1 MSDFGLIEDLRRW
14 LAEDVGWGDV
24 TTNRCVP
31 ESARCVGR
39 FAARGA
45 GVLSGIDCA
54 RQVFALLDPAVV
66 FEAHLADG
74 EPFEPGT
81 PVATVSGPAR
91 PILTGERLSLNLV
104 QRLSAVASL
113 TRRFVDAVSDT
124 GVTILDTRKT
134 TPGLRRLEKAAVVH
148 GGGCNHRFGLSDGIL
163 IKDNHIIAAGGI
175 AAAVE
180 AARSGNAML
189 RVEVEVDTLSQLEEA
204 LDAGADGLLLD
215 NMGPDLL
222 REAVALARG
231 RAWTEASGGVNLT
244 TVRALAESGVDYI
257 SIGAL
262 THSAA
267 AVDIGLDFEM
277 QTSK

>member
-1 MSDFGLIEDLRRW
+1 MIDFGLTEDLRRW

-31 ESARCVGR
+31 ASARCVGR
-39 FAARGA
+39 FAARQP

-54 RQVFALLDPAVV
+54 RAVFALLDPEVA
-66 FEAHLADG
+66 FDAHLTDG
-74 EPFEPGT
+74 QRFEPGT

-91 PILTGERLSLNLV
+91 PILTGERLSLNLL
-104 QRLSAVASL
+104 QRLSGVASL

-175 AAAVE
+175 SAAVE
-180 AARSGNAML
+180 AARAGNAML

-215 NMGPDLL
+215 NMGPEVL
-222 REAVALARG
+222 REAVELARG
-231 RAWTEASGGVNLT
+231 KAWTEASGGVNLT

-277 QTSK
+277 Q